1 MIFYLFTR
9 VFKLIVYKKITKS
22 FTTGNTTLI
31 LKKKK
36 SLRKDK
42 SGSSQHGIPASL
54 KSSEDGRQD
63 LTYYLLTNLE
73 RK

>member
-31 LKKKK
+31 LEKK